1 MQFNPLR
8 ALVDLCTWAWST
20 LCYLLLVTCTASDTI
35 CDALGTAWASVL
47 ILGLA
52 LLGSTGPLCL
62 AGPTMTSSIGRDPF
76 QPTQNRDQFSTWI
89 QERQRD
95 FADFDRSIGFSGR
108 PVTDFDTSDL
118 FSPIPPRFAI
128 ASDTRPISPPSP
140 YSPRPEQTAIV
151 NHSNMSQDS
160 TELSPKA
167 KVSYDQDKFQVEFN
181 VQDYKPEELSI
192 KTEGDI
198 LIVLAKHETKTENG
212 QSFVSKQFEQR
223 FSLPSGVQP
232 EKITSSLSKDGF
244 LTVTAPR
251 ESAAKKIENKNSG
264 QVYSQSKETKE
275 AEGLPHP
282 KVKYDDDKF
291 QISLDAHDYKP
302 EELDVKVEGNTII
315 ITAKQEIAE
324 AGGTRTRVFEQK
336 FSLPSG
342 VKGDKVS
349 SSLNKDGVLVITA
362 PRGNAAASY
371 STQTI
376 ESKMDKVL
384 SPSSWE
390 DDMRR
395 DSAAFKDDIRRDSSA
410 LNTNS
415 IVNNSRHGSIFD
427 NGRNNS
433 IFDDRAASIFDRSER
448 SGSLFDRDN
457 TAMFAGNSEQSGIS
471 RVEYTD
477 DTYKILVNVANY
489 KPEELV
495 IKTIGNTV
503 NVEAKH
509 EEKTSDGHSF
519 STKSFQQSFTLPR
532 GVNPE
537 AVSSSLS
544 KDGTLTIAAPLP
556 PSLKQVSN
564 ERLVPIKH
572 N

>member
-1 MQFNPLR
+1 
-8 ALVDLCTWAWST
+8 
-20 LCYLLLVTCTASDTI
+20 
-35 CDALGTAWASVL
+35 
-47 ILGLA
+47 
-52 LLGSTGPLCL
+52 
-62 AGPTMTSSIGRDPF
+62 MTSTSVGRDPF
-76 QPTQNRDQFSTWI
+76 LPATNNPRHEFSTWI

-108 PVTDFDTSDL
+108 PVSDFDED
-118 FSPIPPRFAI
+118 FGFFNPIPPRFAI
-128 ASDTRPISPPSP
+128 ASDPRPISPPYAGVQPQS
-140 YSPRPEQTAIV
+140 SIV
-151 NHSNMSQDS
+151 NHGAMSQDS

-232 EKITSSLSKDGF
+232 EKITSSLSKDGY

-251 ESAAKKIENKNSG
+251 ESAFKKIENKNSG

-349 SSLNKDGVLVITA
+349 SSLNKEGVLVITA

-376 ESKMDKVL
+376 ESKMDKVM

-395 DSAAFKDDIRRDSSA
+395 DSAAFKDDIRRDST

-433 IFDDRAASIFDRSER
+433 IFDDRAASIFDRTER

-457 TAMFAGNSEQSGIS
+457 TALFAGNSEQNGIS
-471 RVEYTD
+471 RVVYDD

-537 AVSSSLS
+537 SVSSSLS